1 MRKIIKGMLV
11 VSLFATA
18 TSAFAVGDPDAN
30 FTKTDCNSPK
40 VREMLITQYNDVL
53 EGQDFDFTVIDAYDQ
68 KTVKGGMN
76 ILTCHGTYG
85 LSDGSKLNATF
96 KLYKN
101 SIGQFINSFEPDEE

>member
-40 VREMLITQYNDVL
+40 VRAILITQYNDIL
-53 EGQDFDFTVIDAYDQ
+53 KSQDLDFTVIDAYDQ
-68 KTVKGGMN
+68 KTIKGGMN
-76 ILTCHGTYG
+76 NLTCHGTYE

-101 SIGQFINSFEPDEE
+101 SIGQFVNGFEPDE